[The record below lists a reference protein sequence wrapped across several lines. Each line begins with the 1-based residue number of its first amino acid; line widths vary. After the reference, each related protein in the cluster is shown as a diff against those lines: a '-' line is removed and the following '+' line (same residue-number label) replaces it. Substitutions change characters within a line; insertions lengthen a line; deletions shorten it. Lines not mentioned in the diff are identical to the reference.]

1 MIQVSETNYL
11 TTKEVARLCRV
22 SDATVK
28 RWEDAGLLKS
38 ERTSGKHRRFRA
50 EEVARFQ
57 REQGLG
63 QKTCHG
69 DQSVLSSMVRRK
81 NLACSNSTL
90 LDLLVSGC
98 EEETA
103 NFMIGTFLQGT
114 ELTDIFDDLLSPAM
128 RKIGELWYSG
138 ELSVA
143 QEHLASRAAHY
154 GVHKLRTSLP
164 LPEMK
169 GKTAF
174 CAAIEGDLHELPA
187 YLAQVTIENEGW
199 EVMNF
204 GANTPFFSLND
215 EVQQYSPN
223 AICLS
228 ATYITE
234 LERVSRDYKAFH
246 ERAQKL
252 KIPIVLGGKP
262 FEDDNV
268 RRRFPADLYAESYA
282 EVAHFIEQLEEKF

>member
-1 MIQVSETNYL
+1 MQMSETNYL

-28 RWEDAGLLKS
+28 RWEDAGFLKS

-69 DQSVLSSMVRRK
+69 DQSVLNSAARRK
-81 NLACSNSTL
+81 SKNGSNSSFF
-90 LDLLVSGC
+90 DLLVSGC

-103 NFMIGTFLQGT
+103 NFIIGAYLQGT
-114 ELTDIFDDLLSPAM
+114 VLTDIFDNLLSPAM
-128 RKIGELWYSG
+128 RRIGELWYRG

-154 GVHKLRTSLP
+154 AVHKLRTSLP

-169 GKTAF
+169 SKTAF
-174 CAAIEGDLHELPA
+174 CAAMEGDLHELPS
-187 YLAQVTIENEGW
+187 YLAQVAIENEGW

-204 GANTPFFSLND
+204 GANTPLFSLN
-215 EVQQYSPN
+215 EEILQYVPN
-223 AICLS
+223 AVCLS
-228 ATYITE
+228 ATYLGE
-234 LERVSRDYKAFH
+234 LERLSRDYKEFRETAV
-246 ERAQKL
+246 KL
-252 KIPIVLGGKP
+252 KIPIILGGKI
-262 FEDDNV
+262 FNDDHI
-268 RRRFPADLYAESYA
+268 RRRFPAELYAESFA
-282 EVAHFIEQLEEKF
+282 EVADFVGRLAD

>member
-63 QKTCHG
+63 QKVCHG
-69 DQSVLSSMVRRK
+69 DQSVLSSALRRK

-90 LDLLVSGC
+90 FDLLISGC

-103 NFMIGTFLQGT
+103 NFMIGAHLQGT
-114 ELTDIFDDLLSPAM
+114 DPTDLFDELLSPAM
-128 RKIGELWYSG
+128 RHIGELWYRG

-143 QEHLASRAAHY
+143 QEHLATRAAHY
-154 GVHKLRTSLP
+154 AVHKLRTSLP

-174 CAAIEGDLHELPA
+174 CAAMEGDLHELPS

-204 GANTPFFSLND
+204 GANTPFFSLTE
-215 EVQQYSPN
+215 EVLQYAPQ
-223 AICLS
+223 AVCLS
-228 ATYITE
+228 ATYVIE
-234 LERVSRDYKAFH
+234 LERLSRDYKTFR
-246 ERAQKL
+246 ESAQKL
-252 KIPIVLGGKP
+252 KIPVILGGKV
-262 FEDDNV
+262 FEDDHI
-268 RRRFPADLYAESYA
+268 RRRFPAELYARSFG
-282 EVAHFIEQLEEKF
+282 EVAHFVEQLS

>member
-63 QKTCHG
+63 QKVCHG
-69 DQSVLSSMVRRK
+69 DQSVLSSAVRRK
-81 NLACSNSTL
+81 NLGCSNTTL
-90 LDLLVSGC
+90 FDLLVSGC

-114 ELTDIFDDLLSPAM
+114 ELTDIFDDLLSPAL
-128 RKIGELWYSG
+128 RRIGELWYEG

-164 LPEMK
+164 LPEMT
-169 GKTAF
+169 GKIAF
-174 CAAIEGDLHELPA
+174 CAAFEGDLHELPA

-204 GANTPFFSLND
+204 GANTPFFSLT
-215 EVQQYSPN
+215 EEIRQYTPQ
-223 AICLS
+223 AVCLS
-228 ATYITE
+228 AAY
-234 LERVSRDYKAFH
+234 LENLDRLAHDFKQIRETAG
-246 ERAQKL
+246 RL
-252 KIPIVLGGKP
+252 KIPLLLGGKP
-262 FEDDNV
+262 FEDDNI
-268 RRRFPADLYAESYA
+268 RRRFPANFYAETFA
-282 EVAHFIEQLEEKF
+282 EVAHFVERLYV

>member
-1 MIQVSETNYL
+1 MSELNSL

-69 DQSVLSSMVRRK
+69 DQSVLNSAARRK
-81 NLACSNSTL
+81 ARNGANSSFF
-90 LDLLVSGC
+90 DLLVSGC

-103 NFMIGTFLQGT
+103 NFIIGAYLQGT
-114 ELTDIFDDLLSPAM
+114 VLTDIFDNLLSPAM
-128 RKIGELWYSG
+128 RRIGELWYRG

-143 QEHLASRAAHY
+143 QEHLASRSAHY
-154 GVHKLRTSLP
+154 AVHKLRTSLP

-169 GKTAF
+169 NRTAF
-174 CAAIEGDLHELPA
+174 CAAMEGDLHELPS
-187 YLAQVTIENEGW
+187 YLAQVAIENEGW

-204 GANTPFFSLND
+204 GANTPLFSLN
-215 EVQQYSPN
+215 EEILQYAPN
-223 AICLS
+223 AVCLS
-228 ATYITE
+228 ATYLGE
-234 LERVSRDYKAFH
+234 LERLSRDYKEFRETAL
-246 ERAQKL
+246 KL
-252 KIPIVLGGKP
+252 RIPVILGGKI
-262 FEDDNV
+262 FDDDHI
-268 RRRFPADLYAESYA
+268 RRRFPAELYAESFA
-282 EVAHFIEQLEEKF
+282 EVADFVGRLSE

>member
-1 MIQVSETNYL
+1 VSETNYL

-38 ERTSGKHRRFRA
+38 ERTTGNHRRFRA

-63 QKTCHG
+63 QKVCHG
-69 DQSVLSSMVRRK
+69 DQSVSSSVARRK
-81 NLACSNSTL
+81 NLAGSNATL
-90 LDLLVSGC
+90 FDLLVSGC

-103 NFMIGTFLQGT
+103 NYIIGTYLQGT
-114 ELTDIFDDLLSPAM
+114 ELTEIFDDLLSPAM
-128 RKIGELWYSG
+128 RRIGELWYSG

-154 GVHKLRTSLP
+154 GVHKLRAALP

-169 GKTAF
+169 SRTAF
-174 CAAIEGDLHELPA
+174 CATFEGDLHELPS

-204 GANTPFFSLND
+204 GANTPFFSLK
-215 EVQQYSPN
+215 EEILQYSPQ
-223 AICLS
+223 AVCLS

-234 LERVSRDYKAFH
+234 HERLSRDYKELH
-246 ERAQKL
+246 EITQRL
-252 KIPIVLGGKP
+252 KIPLILGGKM
-262 FEDDNV
+262 FEDDHV
-268 RRRFPADLYAESYA
+268 RRRFPAEFYARSYA
-282 EVAHFIEQLEEKF
+282 EVSHFIERLTE

>member
-1 MIQVSETNYL
+1 MSETNYL

-38 ERTSGKHRRFRA
+38 ERTSGQHRRFRA

-63 QKTCHG
+63 QKACHG
-69 DQSVLSSMVRRK
+69 DQSVLSSLVRRK
-81 NLACSNSTL
+81 NLACSNATL
-90 LDLLVSGC
+90 FDLLVSGC

-128 RKIGELWYSG
+128 QRIGELWYCG

-143 QEHLASRAAHY
+143 QEHLATRAALY

-174 CAAIEGDLHELPA
+174 CATVEGDLHELPA

-199 EVMNF
+199 EVSNF
-204 GANTPFFSLND
+204 GANTPFFSLQE
-215 EVQQYSPN
+215 EVLEYAPQVV
-223 AICLS
+223 CLA
-228 ATYITE
+228 ATYMTE
-234 LERVSRDYKAFH
+234 LERLSREYKTLH
-246 ERAQKL
+246 ETAQKL
-252 KIPIVLGGKP
+252 KIPLILGGKP
-262 FEDDNV
+262 FEDDHI
-268 RRRFPADLYAESYA
+268 RRRFPADLYAETFGK
-282 EVAHFIEQLEEKF
+282 VAHFIERLTE

>member
-1 MIQVSETNYL
+1 MRQVSETNYL

-69 DQSVLSSMVRRK
+69 DRSVQNSVARRK
-81 NLACSNSTL
+81 NLACSSSTL
-90 LDLLVSGC
+90 FDLLASGC

-103 NFMIGTFLQGT
+103 NFMIGAFLQGAA
-114 ELTDIFDDLLSPAM
+114 LTDIFDNLLSPAM
-128 RKIGELWYSG
+128 QRIGELWYQG
-138 ELSVA
+138 ELSVT
-143 QEHLASRAAHY
+143 QEHLATRAAHY
-154 GVHKLRTSLP
+154 AVHKLRASLP
-164 LPEMK
+164 LPEMN

-174 CAAIEGDLHELPA
+174 CAAMEGDLHELPS
-187 YLAQVTIENEGW
+187 YLAQVAIENEGW

-204 GANTPFFSLND
+204 GANTPLFSLT
-215 EVQQYSPN
+215 EEILQYAPS
-223 AICLS
+223 AVCLS
-228 ATYITE
+228 STYMTE
-234 LERVSRDYKAFH
+234 LERLSRDYKTLREHAH
-246 ERAQKL
+246 KL
-252 KIPIVLGGKP
+252 KIPLILGGKM
-262 FEDDNV
+262 FEDDHV
-268 RRRFPADLYAESYA
+268 RRRFPADLYARTFA
-282 EVAHFIEQLEEKF
+282 EVAHFIERLSA

>member
-1 MIQVSETNYL
+1 MQVSEINYL

-63 QKTCHG
+63 QKVCHG
-69 DQSVLSSMVRRK
+69 DQSVLSSTSRRK
-81 NLACSNSTL
+81 NLAGSNTTL
-90 LDLLVSGC
+90 FDLLVSGC

-103 NFMIGTFLQGT
+103 NFMIGAHLQGT
-114 ELTDIFDDLLSPAM
+114 ELTEIFDDLLSPAM
-128 RKIGELWYSG
+128 QRVGELWYRG

-143 QEHLASRAAHY
+143 QEHLATRAAHY
-154 GVHKLRTSLP
+154 AVHKLRTSLP

-174 CAAIEGDLHELPA
+174 CAAFETDLHELPS

-199 EVMNF
+199 EVTNF
-204 GANTPFFSLND
+204 GANTPFFSLNE
-215 EVQQYSPN
+215 EVLQYTPQVVC
-223 AICLS
+223 IS
-228 ATYITE
+228 ATYISE
-234 LERVSRDYKAFH
+234 LDRLSRDYRELRENAVKM
-246 ERAQKL
+246 
-252 KIPIVLGGKP
+252 KIPMILGGKI
-262 FEDDNV
+262 FEDDHI
-268 RRRFPADLYAESYA
+268 RRRFPAELYAESFA
-282 EVAHFIEQLEEKF
+282 EVAHFVERLPE

>member
-1 MIQVSETNYL
+1 MEVSEINYL

-63 QKTCHG
+63 QKVCHG
-69 DQSVLSSMVRRK
+69 DQSVLSSAARRR
-81 NLACSNSTL
+81 NLAGSNMTL
-90 LDLLVSGC
+90 FDLLVSGC
-98 EEETA
+98 EEETS
-103 NFMIGTFLQGT
+103 NFLIGAHLQGV
-114 ELTDIFDDLLSPAM
+114 ELTEIFDELLSPAM
-128 RKIGELWYSG
+128 RRIGELWYKG

-143 QEHLASRAAHY
+143 QEHLATRAAHY
-154 GVHKLRTSLP
+154 AVHKLRTSLP
-164 LPEMK
+164 LPELK

-174 CAAIEGDLHELPA
+174 CAAFEGDLHELPA

-204 GANTPFFSLND
+204 GANTPFFSLNE
-215 EVQQYSPN
+215 EVVQYHPQVV
-223 AICLS
+223 CLS
-228 ATYITE
+228 STYIE
-234 LERVSRDYKAFH
+234 NLDRLARDYKELRETTH
-246 ERAQKL
+246 KL
-252 KIPIVLGGKP
+252 KIPVILGGKP
-262 FEDDNV
+262 FEDDNI
-268 RRRFPADLYAESYA
+268 RRRFPAEFYAESFDQ
-282 EVAHFIEQLEEKF
+282 VAHFIERISM

>member
-1 MIQVSETNYL
+1 MRQVSETNYL

-38 ERTSGKHRRFRA
+38 ERTSGQHRRFRA

-69 DQSVLSSMVRRK
+69 DQSVLSSVARRK
-81 NLACSNSTL
+81 NLAGSNSTL
-90 LDLLVSGC
+90 LDLLISGC

-103 NFMIGTFLQGT
+103 NFMIGSFLQGV
-114 ELTDIFDDLLSPAM
+114 ELTDIFDELLSPAM
-128 RKIGELWYSG
+128 RQIGELWYRG
-138 ELSVA
+138 DLSVA

-154 GVHKLRTSLP
+154 AVHKLRASLP
-164 LPEMK
+164 LPEMR

-174 CAAIEGDLHELPA
+174 CAAIEGDLHELPS

-204 GANTPFFSLND
+204 GANTPLFSLAE
-215 EVQQYSPN
+215 EVLEYAPHVV
-223 AICLS
+223 CLS
-228 ATYITE
+228 ATYIAE
-234 LERVSRDYKAFH
+234 LERLSRDYKTFR
-246 ERAQKL
+246 ETTVKL
-252 KIPIVLGGKP
+252 KIPVILGGKI
-262 FEDDNV
+262 FDDDHI
-268 RRRFPADLYAESYA
+268 RRRFPAELYAESFA
-282 EVAHFIEQLEEKF
+282 KVGHFIERLSG

>member
-1 MIQVSETNYL
+1 MQVSEINYL

-63 QKTCHG
+63 QKVCHG
-69 DQSVLSSMVRRK
+69 DQSVLSSAARRK
-81 NLACSNSTL
+81 NLAGSNTTL
-90 LDLLVSGC
+90 FDLLVSGC

-103 NFMIGTFLQGT
+103 NFMIGAHLQGT
-114 ELTDIFDDLLSPAM
+114 ELTEIFDELLSPAM
-128 RKIGELWYSG
+128 RSIGELWYRG

-143 QEHLASRAAHY
+143 QEHLATRAAHY
-154 GVHKLRTSLP
+154 AVHKLRTSLP

-174 CAAIEGDLHELPA
+174 CASFETDLHELPS

-199 EVMNF
+199 EVTNF
-204 GANTPFFSLND
+204 GANTPFFSLNE
-215 EVQQYSPN
+215 EVLQYTPQVV
-223 AICLS
+223 CLS
-228 ATYITE
+228 ATYISE
-234 LERVSRDYKAFH
+234 IERLSRDYRELRETAVKM
-246 ERAQKL
+246 
-252 KIPIVLGGKP
+252 KIPMILGGKI
-262 FEDDNV
+262 FEDDHI
-268 RRRFPADLYAESYA
+268 RRRFPAELYAESFA
-282 EVAHFIEQLEEKF
+282 EVAHFVERLAE

>member
-1 MIQVSETNYL
+1 MQMSEISYL

-28 RWEDAGLLKS
+28 RWEDAGFLKS

-69 DQSVLSSMVRRK
+69 DQSVLSSATRRK
-81 NLACSNSTL
+81 SLNGSNSSFF
-90 LDLLVSGC
+90 DLLVAGC

-103 NFMIGTFLQGT
+103 NFLICAHLQGT
-114 ELTDIFDDLLSPAM
+114 VLTDIFDNLLSPAM
-128 RKIGELWYSG
+128 RRIGELWYRG

-143 QEHLASRAAHY
+143 QEHLATRAAHY
-154 GVHKLRTSLP
+154 AVHKLRTSLP
-164 LPEMK
+164 LPEMT

-174 CAAIEGDLHELPA
+174 CAAFEGDLHELPS

-204 GANTPFFSLND
+204 GANTPLFSLN
-215 EVQQYSPN
+215 EEILQYAPT
-223 AICLS
+223 AVCLS
-228 ATYITE
+228 ATYLGE
-234 LERVSRDYKAFH
+234 LERLSRDYKELRETAI
-246 ERAQKL
+246 KL
-252 KIPIVLGGKP
+252 KVPIILGGKI
-262 FEDDNV
+262 FDDDHI
-268 RRRFPADLYAESYA
+268 RRRFPAELYAESFA
-282 EVAHFIEQLEEKF
+282 EVADFVGRLAE

>member
-63 QKTCHG
+63 QKSCHG
-69 DQSVLSSMVRRK
+69 DQSVLSSVARRK
-81 NLACSNSTL
+81 NLGGSNSTL
-90 LDLLVSGC
+90 FDLLVSGC

-103 NFMIGTFLQGT
+103 NFIIGNYLQGV
-114 ELTDIFDDLLSPAM
+114 ELTDIFDHLVSPAL
-128 RKIGELWYSG
+128 RSIGDLWFRGELT
-138 ELSVA
+138 VA

-154 GVHKLRTSLP
+154 AVHKLRTSLP
-164 LPEMK
+164 LPELK

-174 CAAIEGDLHELPA
+174 CAVFEGDLHELPSH
-187 YLAQVTIENEGW
+187 LAQITIENEGW

-204 GANTPFFSLND
+204 GANTPLFCLTQ
-215 EVQQYSPN
+215 EILQYAPN
-223 AICLS
+223 AVCLS
-228 ATYITE
+228 A
-234 LERVSRDYKAFH
+234 AFMTDH
-246 ERAQKL
+246 ERLARDFKELRDAACKL
-252 KIPIVLGGKP
+252 KIPLILGGKV
-262 FEDDNV
+262 FDDDHV
-268 RRRFPADLYAESYA
+268 RRRFPAELYAETFA
-282 EVAHFIEQLEEKF
+282 EVAHFFERLAE

>member
-1 MIQVSETNYL
+1 MQVSEINYL

-69 DQSVLSSMVRRK
+69 DQSVLSSVVRRK
-81 NLACSNSTL
+81 NLAGSNTTL
-90 LDLLVSGC
+90 FDLLLSGC

-103 NFMIGTFLQGT
+103 NFMIGAHLQGV
-114 ELTDIFDDLLSPAM
+114 ELTEIFDDLLSPAM
-128 RKIGELWYSG
+128 RRIGELWYRG

-143 QEHLASRAAHY
+143 QEHLATRAAHY
-154 GVHKLRTSLP
+154 GVHKLRAALP

-174 CAAIEGDLHELPA
+174 CAAFESDLHELPA

-204 GANTPFFSLND
+204 GANTPFFSLN
-215 EVQQYSPN
+215 EELLQYQPQ
-223 AICLS
+223 AVCLS
-228 ATYITE
+228 ATY
-234 LERVSRDYKAFH
+234 LENIDRLARDYKELRENAV
-246 ERAQKL
+246 RM
-252 KIPIVLGGKP
+252 KIPLILGGKP
-262 FEDDNV
+262 FEDDHI
-268 RRRFPADLYAESYA
+268 RRRFPAEIYAESFA
-282 EVAHFIEQLEEKF
+282 EVAHFIERLTD

>member
-1 MIQVSETNYL
+1 MQVSEINYL

-63 QKTCHG
+63 QKVCHG
-69 DQSVLSSMVRRK
+69 DQSVLSSAARRK
-81 NLACSNSTL
+81 NLSGSNTTL
-90 LDLLVSGC
+90 FDLLISGC

-103 NFMIGTFLQGT
+103 NFMIGAFLQGT
-114 ELTDIFDDLLSPAM
+114 ELTEIFDDLLSPAL
-128 RKIGELWYSG
+128 RRIGDLWFKG

-154 GVHKLRTSLP
+154 AVHKLRTSLP

-174 CAAIEGDLHELPA
+174 CAAFEGDLHELPT

-204 GANTPFFSLND
+204 GANTPLFSLND
-215 EVQQYSPN
+215 EVQEYTPQ
-223 AICLS
+223 AVCLS
-228 ATYITE
+228 ATYMTE
-234 LERVSRDYKAFH
+234 IERLARDYRELRETAD
-246 ERAQKL
+246 RL
-252 KIPIVLGGKP
+252 KIPLILGGKP
-262 FEDDNV
+262 FEDDNI
-268 RRRFPADLYAESYA
+268 RRRFPAQLYAETFA
-282 EVAHFIEQLEEKF
+282 EVAHFIERLSI

>member
-1 MIQVSETNYL
+1 MSETNYL

-38 ERTSGKHRRFRA
+38 ERTSGMHRRFRA

-63 QKTCHG
+63 QKVCHG
-69 DQSVLSSMVRRK
+69 DQSVLSSAARRK
-81 NLACSNSTL
+81 NLSGANTTL
-90 LDLLVSGC
+90 FDLLISGC

-103 NFMIGTFLQGT
+103 NFMIGSFLQGT
-114 ELTDIFDDLLSPAM
+114 ELTEIFDDLLSPAL
-128 RKIGELWYSG
+128 RRIGDLWFKG

-154 GVHKLRTSLP
+154 AVHKLRTSLP

-174 CAAIEGDLHELPA
+174 CAAFEGDLHELPT

-204 GANTPFFSLND
+204 GANTPLFSLGE
-215 EVQQYSPN
+215 EVAQYTPQ
-223 AICLS
+223 AVCLS
-228 ATYITE
+228 ATYMTE
-234 LERVSRDYKAFH
+234 IERLARDYRELRETAD
-246 ERAQKL
+246 RL
-252 KIPIVLGGKP
+252 KIPLILGGRV
-262 FEDDNV
+262 FEEDNI
-268 RRRFPADLYAESYA
+268 RRRFPAELYAETFA
-282 EVAHFIEQLEEKF
+282 EVGHFIERLSI

>member
-38 ERTSGKHRRFRA
+38 ERTSGQHRRFRA

-63 QKTCHG
+63 QKACHG
-69 DQSVLSSMVRRK
+69 DQSVLSSVARRK

-90 LDLLVSGC
+90 FDLLVSGC

-114 ELTDIFDDLLSPAM
+114 ELTDIFDELLSPAM
-128 RKIGELWYSG
+128 CHIGDLWYRG

-154 GVHKLRTSLP
+154 AVHKLRSSLP
-164 LPEMK
+164 LPEMN

-174 CAAIEGDLHELPA
+174 CAAMEGDLHELPS
-187 YLAQVTIENEGW
+187 YLAQVAIENEGW

-204 GANTPFFSLND
+204 GANTPLFSLTE
-215 EVQQYSPN
+215 EVLQYAPQ
-223 AICLS
+223 AVCLS
-228 ATYITE
+228 ATYLTE
-234 LERVSRDYKAFH
+234 LERLSRDYKTLR
-246 ERAQKL
+246 ETTQKL
-252 KIPIVLGGKP
+252 KIPIILGGRV
-262 FEDDNV
+262 FEDDPI
-268 RRRFPADLYAESYA
+268 RRRFPAEFYAESFA
-282 EVAHFIEQLEEKF
+282 NVAHFIERLST

>member
-1 MIQVSETNYL
+1 MQMSEINYL

-28 RWEDAGLLKS
+28 RWEDAGFLKS

-63 QKTCHG
+63 QKICHG
-69 DQSVLSSMVRRK
+69 DQSVLNSAARRK
-81 NLACSNSTL
+81 NKNGASSSFF
-90 LDLLVSGC
+90 DLLISGC

-103 NFMIGTFLQGT
+103 NFVIGAYLQGT
-114 ELTDIFDDLLSPAM
+114 VLTDIFDKLLSPAM
-128 RKIGELWYSG
+128 RRIGELWYRG

-143 QEHLASRAAHY
+143 QEHLATRAAHY
-154 GVHKLRTSLP
+154 AIHKLRTSLP
-164 LPEMK
+164 LPEMT

-174 CAAIEGDLHELPA
+174 CAAFEGDLHELPS

-204 GANTPFFSLND
+204 GANTPLFSLN
-215 EVQQYSPN
+215 EEILQYAPN
-223 AICLS
+223 AVCLS
-228 ATYITE
+228 ATYLGE
-234 LERVSRDYKAFH
+234 LERLSRDYKEFRETAV
-246 ERAQKL
+246 KL
-252 KIPIVLGGKP
+252 KIPIILGGKI
-262 FEDDNV
+262 FDDDHI
-268 RRRFPADLYAESYA
+268 RRRFPAELYAESFA
-282 EVAHFIEQLEEKF
+282 EVADFVGRLSE